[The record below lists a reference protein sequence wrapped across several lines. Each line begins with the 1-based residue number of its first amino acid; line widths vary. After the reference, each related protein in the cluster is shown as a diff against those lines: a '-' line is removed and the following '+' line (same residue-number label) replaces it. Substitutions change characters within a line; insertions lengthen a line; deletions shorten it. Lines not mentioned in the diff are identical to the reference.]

1 MKPNSYKENLSIS
14 STNIKAISIDI
25 SKDTSISH
33 PIGARR
39 IDSEVGP
46 RRKGFSTVSLGSI
59 PPQIVK
65 IYGKIPISKREIL
78 DKY

>member
-1 MKPNSYKENLSIS
+1 MKPNSYKENFSIS

-46 RRKGFSTVSLGSI
+46 RRKGFSTVSLEVLNLHGAI
-59 PPQIVK
+59 FQDL
-65 IYGKIPISKREIL
+65 ISKDSI
-78 DKY
+78 D